1 MKRVLNVSVCQV
13 DVLWEDPDGN
23 RMRLERLVNGH
34 MRSLRQ
40 GLRPDLIVLPEF
52 FTTGFTANTEYAESV
67 SGPTLQWMRG
77 IASNSGS
84 AVAGSVQ
91 VADRGLI
98 HNRMYF
104 VCPDGRV
111 EVYDKRHLF
120 RMSGENEVFA
130 SGSVRKT
137 VEYLGWRIGL
147 NVCYDLRF
155 PVWSRNIGEYAYDVM
170 LNVASWPS
178 SRMEAASILAH
189 ARAVENQSWF
199 VFCNRTGESPENS
212 YCGGSLIVDYRGR
225 SVGEIVRSGEM
236 SAQEGF
242 LAASLEMDA
251 LLSFRKKFPAWMDAD
266 KFEITDGV
274 R

>member
-1 MKRVLNVSVCQV
+1 MLNVSVCQT

-23 RMRLERLVNGH
+23 RVRLA
-34 MRSLRQ
+34 
-40 GLRPDLIVLPEF
+40 GLIKGYVRCVGAAMRPDLIVLPEF
-52 FTTGFTANTEYAESV
+52 FTTGFTSSTEYAEPEA
-67 SGPTLQWMRG
+67 GPTLQWMRCLACDTG
-77 IASNSGS
+77 A
-84 AVAGSVQ
+84 ALAGSVQ
-91 VADRGLI
+91 VADKGLV

-178 SRMEAASILAH
+178 SRIEAASILAH

-199 VFCNRTGESPENS
+199 VFCNRTGESPEDS
-212 YCGGSLIVDYRGR
+212 YSGGSLIVDYKGR
-225 SVGEIVRSGEM
+225 SVGHLAQCGEM
-236 SAQEGF
+236 RGQEGF
-242 LAASLEMDA
+242 LEASLDMEA
-251 LLSFRKKFPAWMDAD
+251 LRSFRKKFPAWMDAD
-266 KFEITDGV
+266 KFGITDDD

>member
-1 MKRVLNVSVCQV
+1 MKRELNVSVCQT

-23 RMRLERLVNGH
+23 RKRLE
-34 MRSLRQ
+34 
-40 GLRPDLIVLPEF
+40 GLILEYMNTSSSGCRPDLLVLPEF

-77 IASNSGS
+77 IASNSGA

-104 VCPDGRV
+104 VYPDGRV

-120 RMSGENEVFA
+120 RMSGENDVFA
-130 SGSVRKT
+130 PGSGRKT

-178 SRMEAASILAH
+178 SRIEAASILAH

-225 SVGEIVRSGEM
+225 SVGEIVRSGKM

-266 KFEITDGV
+266 NFGLLP
-274 R
+274 